1 MQRRKL
7 GQRDQSQE
15 ADPTHPEGSEVSPPQ
30 NELVVAT
37 GEGIV
42 RGFGMDSYTVLCL
55 KWVIHQDLL

>member
-1 MQRRKL
+1 MR
-7 GQRDQSQE
+7 
-15 ADPTHPEGSEVSPPQ
+15 PEGSEVSTPQ

-42 RGFGMDSYTVLCL
+42 REFGMDSYTVLCL